1 MHVQQTIKHLHN
13 KKVLALFIK
22 LDISKAFDTVNWSY
36 LLDIMTF
43 LGFGPRWRAWVSS
56 IWATTSSSFMVNGE
70 QEKRIHHKRG
80 RGRAIP
86 IPDDV
91 SPGHG
96 TAAIALQ
103 ICIDHWCARQIAT
116 ISEYQYMW
124 MTLQFL

>member
-13 KKVLALFIK
+13 KKVPALFVK

-70 QEKRIHHKRG
+70 QGKRIHHKRG
-80 RGRAIP
+80 AWQGDPYPR
-86 IPDDV
+86 
-91 SPGHG
+91 
-96 TAAIALQ
+96 
-103 ICIDHWCARQIAT
+103 
-116 ISEYQYMW
+116 
-124 MTLQFL
+124 